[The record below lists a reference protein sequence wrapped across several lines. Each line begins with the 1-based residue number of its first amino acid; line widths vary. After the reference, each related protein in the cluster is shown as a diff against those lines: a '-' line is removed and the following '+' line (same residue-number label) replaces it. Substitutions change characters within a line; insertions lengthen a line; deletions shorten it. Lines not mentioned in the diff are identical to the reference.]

1 MNTRTIL
8 ALLMAILLPLT
19 GYWMVKYYSK
29 DAVHIPRKY
38 FYDDVRQVEKK
49 GKIVSDTLWHQV
61 KNISFTNQLGQK
73 VSLNDL
79 KGKILVIDFFFSRCP
94 SICPGLA
101 RNMKKLQDSFEK
113 NPEIVQ
119 FISISVDPEFDSV
132 HRIRRFADKVNTN
145 HNN

>member
-113 NPEIVQ
+113 NPEIV
-119 FISISVDPEFDSV
+119 
-132 HRIRRFADKVNTN
+132 
-145 HNN
+145 